1 MHDQFAVGD
10 KAFYP
15 VHGVAEVVALE
26 DRDIGGKPAAV
37 YVLHI
42 LETGLKIMV
51 PTSNAGTVGLRALL
65 SSDEVQEIYAILR
78 SKGMASD
85 GQTWNRRHR
94 EYMDKIKTGSAFEI
108 AEVLRD
114 LSRLRTTKDLSF
126 GEKRMLDTARA
137 LLVKEISVADKATE
151 PSVEAAIASIFA
163 DKAA

>member
-1 MHDQFAVGD
+1 MHEQFAVGD

-26 DRDIGGKPAAV
+26 NREIGGTSSSV
-37 YVLHI
+37 YVLQI
-42 LETGLKIMV
+42 VETGLKIMI
-51 PTSNAGTVGLRALL
+51 PTTNAATVGLRALL
-65 SSDEVQEIYAILR
+65 SADEVQEVYDILR

-114 LSRLRTTKDLSF
+114 LSRLRATKDLSF
-126 GEKRMLDTARA
+126 GEKRMLETARA
-137 LLVKEISVADKATE
+137 LLVKEIAVADKASE
-151 PSVEAAIASIFA
+151 PSVEAAIAAIFA

>member
-26 DRDIGGKPAAV
+26 SRDIGGQPASV
-37 YVLHI
+37 YVLQI
-42 LETGLKIMV
+42 VETGLKIMV
-51 PTSNAGTVGLRALL
+51 PTGNAGTVGLRALL
-65 SSDEVQEIYAILR
+65 NADEVQEIYNILR
-78 SKGMASD
+78 SKGMSSD

-114 LSRLRTTKDLSF
+114 LSRLRSTKDLSF

-137 LLVKEISVADKATE
+137 LLVKEIAVADKSTE
-151 PSVEAAIASIFA
+151 PNVEAAIASIFA
-163 DKAA
+163 NKAA

>member
-1 MHDQFAVGD
+1 MHQFSVGD

-26 DRDIGGKPAAV
+26 SREIGGKPSSV
-37 YVLHI
+37 YVLQI
-42 LETGLKIMV
+42 LESGLKIMI
-51 PTSNAGTVGLRALL
+51 PTANAGTVGLRELL
-65 SSDEVQEIYAILR
+65 TRDEVQEIYNILR

-114 LSRLRTTKDLSF
+114 LSRLRSTKDLSF
-126 GEKRMLDTARA
+126 GEKRMLDTARS
-137 LLVKEISVADKATE
+137 LLVKEIALADKASE
-151 PSVEAAIASIFA
+151 NDVESAIASIFA